1 MLLASTYGPAP
12 LPFAHTRFAPPPHP
26 AFYPALALYSTHPH
40 TKQGVV
46 LAGAEQLTFTW
57 ELEPESEVQ
66 QFANRVT
73 KYVCKKVYQPSETA
87 PPRMCCACWMD
98 VALGGAG
105 WTGGPVRVG
114 EQFLKKPKTE
124 S

>member
-1 MLLASTYGPAP
+1 MRKYGWET
-12 LPFAHTRFAPPPHP
+12 LKKFFCGQSIGVNPPQNRENETQQTVW
-26 AFYPALALYSTHPH
+26 SS